1 MHLATVEISKHLR
14 NCSPIKKTSK
24 PSSNKRNRF
33 EGDGRLPQ
41 KEDFQIEGIYR
52 KWLCPGV
59 GLAVNAGHAHNCLLS
74 LLINQNLAVNLGMF
88 SNEEFLGAMKQ
99 FQPLES
105 NKNEYIQPHTG

>member
-33 EGDGRLPQ
+33 EGNGRLPQ

-59 GLAVNAGHAHNCLLS
+59 GLAVNTGHAHNCLLS

-88 SNEEFLGAMKQ
+88 SNEEL
-99 FQPLES
+99 
-105 NKNEYIQPHTG
+105 